1 MTKMRIAEKI
11 IDTVASGKLDKE
23 QELELIRALNAT
35 ATPPTDTKLIED
47 TADNTIELIEE
58 KK

>member
-1 MTKMRIAEKI
+1 MRIAEKI

-35 ATPPTDTKLIED
+35 NTRSATQDTRLLED
-47 TADNTIELIEE
+47 RADDDTIELIEE